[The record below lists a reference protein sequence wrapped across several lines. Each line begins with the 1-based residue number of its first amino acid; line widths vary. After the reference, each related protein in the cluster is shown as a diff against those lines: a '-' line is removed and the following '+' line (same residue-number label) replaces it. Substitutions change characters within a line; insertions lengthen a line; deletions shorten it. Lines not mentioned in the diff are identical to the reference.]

1 MPASTL
7 LNIKDALARSTAWLA
22 EKGIPPARLDA
33 EVLLAHVLGM
43 SRLDLYL
50 AWDRPLNEDEKG
62 LYRALLQR
70 RSEFEPVAY
79 ITGKR
84 EFFSLE
90 FRVTPD
96 VLVPRPETELLV
108 EEALEL
114 AKAMTGDREARP
126 PRIADVGTGSG
137 AVVIALATH
146 LPGARFVA
154 TDVSAAALAVA
165 AENAQ
170 THGVGGAIEFRKT
183 SLLDDVEGPFDLVA
197 SNPPYVAERD
207 RASLP
212 PDVAR
217 HEPAE
222 ALFAGE
228 DGLDVI
234 SALIPSA
241 AERLRPGGW
250 MAVEIGAGQIGEVAR
265 LLEENGCF
273 ERPRVK
279 PDYQGIERVVSARR
293 RAA

>member
-1 MPASTL
+1 VPASTL
-7 LNIKDALARSTAWLA
+7 LNIKDALTRSTGWLA
-22 EKGIPPARLDA
+22 DKGIPSARLDA
-33 EVLLAHVLGM
+33 EALLAHILGT
-43 SRLDLYL
+43 SRLNLYL
-50 AWDRPLNEDEKG
+50 AWDRLLDEDQKK

-90 FRVTPD
+90 LRVTPD

-114 AKAMTGDREARP
+114 AETMAGDRDAGP

-137 AVVIALATH
+137 AVVVALAAH

-165 AENAQ
+165 ADNAR
-170 THGVGGAIEFRKT
+170 THGVAGVIEFRKT
-183 SLLDDVEGPFDLVA
+183 SLLDNVEGPLDLVV

-217 HEPAE
+217 HEPAA

-279 PDYQGIERVVSARR
+279 PDYQGIERVVSSRR